1 MTSFD
6 ELLSNVPVAQIAKQ
20 LGVDEATANT
30 AVQAALPTLL
40 GGLQANATQPEGAS
54 ALLGALTKHD
64 PSLVAGEGS
73 VDIDKVDAADGEK
86 IVDKVFGGEKNT
98 VISALGATEGTGGNQ
113 LVAQLLPIL
122 APIVLAYLS
131 KQLLG
136 GNAAP
141 QAQAPAPAPAP
152 SGGALGDIL
161 GGLIGGSTGNSGIG
175 GAIGQAIAKNAGGA
189 IGNVLG
195 GLLGGKR

>member
-1 MTSFD
+1 PSRAAETGSGVVSATLKPGIPNGLSFTVRRSRAYSWLTSRQAEPMTSFD

-20 LGVDEATANT
+20 LGVDEATAQT

-54 ALLGALTKHD
+54 ALLGALNKHD
-64 PSLVAGEGS
+64 PSLVAGAGS

-141 QAQAPAPAPAP
+141 
-152 SGGALGDIL
+152 
-161 GGLIGGSTGNSGIG
+161 
-175 GAIGQAIAKNAGGA
+175 
-189 IGNVLG
+189 
-195 GLLGGKR
+195 

>member
-1 MTSFD
+1 
-6 ELLSNVPVAQIAKQ
+6 ELLSNVPVAQIANQ
-20 LGVDEATANT
+20 LGVDEATART

-40 GGLQANATQPEGAS
+40 GGLQANATRPEGAS
-54 ALLGALTKHD
+54 ALLGALNKHD
-64 PSLVAGEGS
+64 PSLVAGAGS

-141 QAQAPAPAPAP
+141 QAQAPAPAPAQAP
-152 SGGALGDIL
+152 AGGALGDIL

-175 GAIGQAIAKNAGGA
+175 GVIGQAIAKNAGGA
-189 IGNVLG
+189 IGSVLG

>member
-6 ELLSNVPVAQIAKQ
+6 ELLSNVPVAQIANQ
-20 LGVDEATANT
+20 LGVDEATART

-40 GGLQANATQPEGAS
+40 GGLQANATRPEGAS
-54 ALLGALTKHD
+54 ALLGALNKHD
-64 PSLVAGEGS
+64 PSLVDGDGS
-73 VDIDKVDAADGEK
+73 VDIAKVDAADGEK

-131 KQLLG
+131 KQLTG
-136 GNAAP
+136 GAAAP
-141 QAQAPAPAPAP
+141 QAQAPAQQASA
-152 SGGALGDIL
+152 GGALGDIL
-161 GGLIGGSTGNSGIG
+161 GGLLGGSANNSGIG

-189 IGNVLG
+189 LGNVLG